1 MERESGVVLSEREAM
16 ENELQEVRL
25 IDEEVSCLLNTER
38 LIVPL
43 LISKR

>member
-1 MERESGVVLSEREAM
+1 MERERGLLPTEREAM
-16 ENELQEVRL
+16 ENELQEVHL

-38 LIVPL
+38 LTVPL